1 MTENN
6 LDTVSNSTWSLNNLL
21 NNLTKEKLIYLAIF
35 VVLVAAIVFY
45 LKYVRNSEKLEL
57 LPQQQ
62 VPMMYQ
68 QPNMMPLQPQQPPQP
83 PPQPPQPQQME
94 YPKKIVMDMELVEE
108 LKTKNMSPHDY
119 IFELQRA
126 GQFPPGPMP
135 EIVIDNKQV
144 RNVVQTEKVN
154 VEPKKENNL
163 NDLKLEDDEEESDD
177 DEDDNLKDEDLSK
190 EEMDNIRDQLLK
202 LQKPSS
208 K

>member
-21 NNLTKEKLIYLAIF
+21 NNLTKERLIYLAIF
-35 VVLVAAIVFY
+35 LVLVVAIVFY
-45 LKYVRNSEKLEL
+45 LKYVRNSEKLQQ
-57 LPQQQ
+57 PQQ

-68 QPNMMPLQPQQPPQP
+68 QPNMMPLQQPQLQPQQLQQP
-83 PPQPPQPQQME
+83 EQQQME

-108 LKTKNMSPHDY
+108 LKTKNMSPQDY

-163 NDLKLEDDEEESDD
+163 NDLKLDDDEEESE
-177 DEDDNLKDEDLSK
+177 DEDDNLKNEDLSK

-202 LQKPSS
+202 LQKPSN